1 MGLHLEEWTRVKTHT
16 HLSTTD
22 EAHQTDAACTW
33 GAMEAGTRAKD
44 REAHNCRPHK
54 ENVIL
59 RSGFFQ
65 ASSLAADDG
74 PERLDGV

>member
-1 MGLHLEEWTRVKTHT
+1 MVVHLEEQTRVKTHE
-16 HLSTTD
+16 HLSMTD
-22 EAHQTDAACTW
+22 GAHQAGAACTW
-33 GAMEAGTRAKD
+33 GAMGAGTRARD

-74 PERLDGV
+74 PEQCG